1 MASRVIRLSELA
13 TFPEQPER
21 PKRNGKGN
29 MPAKPAKTG
38 KLPVSPATIWRWI
51 REGRFPAPFK
61 LGKNVTVWDEDVI
74 DQFLAAQAV
83 EGQ

>member
-1 MASRVIRLSELA
+1 MKQQYIRISDLA
-13 TFPEQPER
+13 TTAE
-21 PKRNGKGN
+21 KNGR
-29 MPAKPAKTG
+29 
-38 KLPVSPATIWRWI
+38 LPVSPATIWRWI

-61 LGKNVTVWDEDVI
+61 LGKNVTVWDADVI